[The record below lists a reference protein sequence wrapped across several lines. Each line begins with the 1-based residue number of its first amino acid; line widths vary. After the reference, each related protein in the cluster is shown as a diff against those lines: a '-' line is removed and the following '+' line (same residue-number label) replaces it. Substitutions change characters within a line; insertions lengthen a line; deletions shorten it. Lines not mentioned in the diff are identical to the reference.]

1 MKKAVFLHVFK
12 TGGTSLQHWF
22 AGHYKSRFVPTD
34 AGSFHRQVQNDE
46 SGIRGHDLIAGH
58 MSAEDALRFSDSHT
72 ILTVLREPEAQLM
85 SALWHLY
92 THAEGVTK
100 RQPQHFDQDSSPALI
115 EIAEQIAA
123 TGSGMQSLFLAPG
136 RIDMNDPRQRRRK
149 MKAASAALRQ
159 IHVVGIT
166 ERLPETLRLFA
177 NRLQVAPPQQQPHA
191 RNAGAGRHGLTPEL
205 REILR
210 HPLEIDQH
218 LYRTAVRRFSYANAW
233 LAFRE
238 GLSAFRAPPK
248 QPPAPVGR

>member
-1 MKKAVFLHVFK
+1 MKKAVFLHIFK

-22 AGHYKSRFVPTD
+22 AEHYKSRFVPTN
-34 AGSFHRQVQNDE
+34 AGSFHRQVRSDE
-46 SGIRGHDLIAGH
+46 CGIRGHDLIAGH

-92 THAEGVTK
+92 THAEGTTK
-100 RQPQHFDQDSSPALI
+100 RQPQRFDHDSLPALI
-115 EIAEQIAA
+115 EIAEQIAV
-123 TGSGMQSLFLAPG
+123 TGDGMQSLFLAPG

-149 MKAASAALRQ
+149 IKAAAATLRKVD
-159 IHVVGIT
+159 VVGIT

-177 NRLQVAPPQQQPHA
+177 NRLQVDPPQQQPHA

-218 LYRTAVRRFSYANAW
+218 LYKAAVRRFRYANAW
-233 LAFRE
+233 VALQQAFQTFKA
-238 GLSAFRAPPK
+238 SPK
-248 QPPAPVGR
+248 QPHAPVGR